1 MALFHTVLVVFIVKI
16 SRFEC
21 YPIELTPLDGDNSH
35 PIVME

>member
-1 MALFHTVLVVFIVKI
+1 MAFVHTVLAVFIVKM

-21 YPIELTPLDGDNSH
+21 YPIELTPLDGDNSR

>member
-1 MALFHTVLVVFIVKI
+1 MALLHAVLAVFIVKI

-21 YPIELTPLDGDNSH
+21 YPIELTPLDGDNSR

>member
-1 MALFHTVLVVFIVKI
+1 MAFFHTVLAVFIEKI

-21 YPIELTPLDGDNSH
+21 YHIELTPLDGDNNR